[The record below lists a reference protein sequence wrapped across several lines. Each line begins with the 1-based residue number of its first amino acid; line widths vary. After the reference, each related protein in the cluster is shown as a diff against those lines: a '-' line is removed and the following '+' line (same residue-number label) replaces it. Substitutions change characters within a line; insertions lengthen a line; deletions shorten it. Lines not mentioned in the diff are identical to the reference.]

1 MNIQKITGESIQ
13 GLKKAAKN
21 ISDGTPPKMIEDGG
35 EKMAKGMDAIANSGM
50 AHVITRKKEDFESF
64 IKAAEEV
71 AKRTAQNTNV
81 QHLGYKEFQKAG
93 YFTDSSLLR
102 ASKATLKDG
111 TGYTGTITREAISYY
126 GNYPLKGVNTY
137 KDGVLQKADTYID
150 MDGKIFKESFDY
162 TDIEDLKRMGGVPR
176 RIYEIGDGKTR
187 EIDFRKE
194 PLLETRL
201 SPALHSP
208 FYNKD

>member
-1 MNIQKITGESIQ
+1 
-13 GLKKAAKN
+13 
-21 ISDGTPPKMIEDGG
+21 MIEDGG

-50 AHVITRKKEDFESF
+50 ALVITR
-64 IKAAEEV
+64 
-71 AKRTAQNTNV
+71 
-81 QHLGYKEFQKAG
+81 
-93 YFTDSSLLR
+93 
-102 ASKATLKDG
+102 
-111 TGYTGTITREAISYY
+111 
-126 GNYPLKGVNTY
+126 VNTY

-150 MDGKIFKESFDY
+150 MDGKIFKESLDY
-162 TDIEDLKRMGGVPR
+162 TDIEDLKRMSSVPR

-187 EIDFRKE
+187 EIDFRKD